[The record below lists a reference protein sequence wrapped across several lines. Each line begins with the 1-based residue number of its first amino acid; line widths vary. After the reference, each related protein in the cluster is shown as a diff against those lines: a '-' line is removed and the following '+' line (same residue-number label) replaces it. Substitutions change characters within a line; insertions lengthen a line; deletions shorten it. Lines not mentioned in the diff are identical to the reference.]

1 LSRKL
6 CNSLAKPL
14 KKIKSSSRII
24 DGKGKKSH
32 EILSTPH
39 PSASAKVREEEILD
53 LSIRAR
59 MIYIDIMYIL
69 HLRGIL
75 RQSTVGLPLHCRG
88 LRDDVSFAKDL
99 GVVDAALRENL
110 HAREKPNTP
119 KEKTKKCS
127 YKRKRINFVSYYIS
141 WQQKEIIKIKRKQ
154 GKKK

>member
-1 LSRKL
+1 MQQPCQAIKKNKKLLADYRREREKISRD
-6 CNSLAKPL
+6 SLDTAS
-14 KKIKSSSRII
+14 IRIRKSTI
-24 DGKGKKSH
+24 G
-32 EILSTPH
+32 
-39 PSASAKVREEEILD
+39 EEILD

-119 KEKTKKCS
+119 KEKQNNVVTKE
-127 YKRKRINFVSYYIS
+127 
-141 WQQKEIIKIKRKQ
+141 KE
-154 GKKK
+154 